1 MKSVSNKED
10 VERESQRVIK
20 ALYGDVT
27 NFTVTEI
34 FPLPE
39 KGPRTG
45 WDVQV
50 RFIQNNIKYTVD
62 LEFEE
67 KSGQLTYARLL
78 DTMTPL

>member
-1 MKSVSNKED
+1 MTKVSTRED
-10 VERESQRVIK
+10 IERESKRVIK
-20 ALYGDVT
+20 ALYGDVSD
-27 NFTVTEI
+27 FTVSES

-50 RFIQNNIKYTVD
+50 RFLQNNIKYTVD

-67 KSGQLTYARLL
+67 KSGQVTNARLL